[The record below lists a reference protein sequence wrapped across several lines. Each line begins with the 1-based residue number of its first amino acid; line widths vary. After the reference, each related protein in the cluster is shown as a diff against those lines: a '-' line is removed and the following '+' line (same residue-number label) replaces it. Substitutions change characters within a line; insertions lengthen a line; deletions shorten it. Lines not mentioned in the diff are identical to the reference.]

1 MAHKHHPKEARI
13 WAVQQQDG
21 GRSASDICKDMNITP
36 ATLKRWRDQLHL
48 LAPSDAVKMREQEK
62 LIEHMARIV
71 ADQAVRMRIMEI
83 ALQKNAKPWG
93 GQASRLGG
101 RRGALARGG

>member
-13 WAVQQQDG
+13 RAVLLL
-21 GRSASDICKDMNITP
+21 DMNITP
-36 ATLKRWRDQLHL
+36 STLKRWRGQLHL

-83 ALQKNAKPWG
+83 AFQKNANPWV
-93 GQASRLGG
+93 
-101 RRGALARGG
+101 